1 MYTHIYKF
9 YPLQEFE
16 LIFGKNT
23 TILQEI
29 EFYSDFYLSKLPNDC
44 EIITKNSNGN
54 ITTIEHENIIYTT
67 LDFRNSEDLLTFINF
82 YEELN
87 KDIEAPEWFNEINMF
102 DDLEQKQ
109 LIEENTNKIN
119 ELKLKNE
126 NAQNKLDKNNEY
138 KSILYKQSK
147 PLEVSVREIL
157 QELLNY
163 DLSDFE
169 DIGHEDFLIE
179 FDDVTFIGEIKGV
192 KRNLTNNH
200 LSELD
205 VHFTRRQDEVE
216 DENLQ
221 PILIANRF
229 INRPPYERDP
239 VNHKQ
244 IELAENKYKCLIVDS
259 YDLLRLFE
267 KFKKEEINAKEIKDI
282 FNREVG
288 LFKF

>member
-1 MYTHIYKF
+1 
-9 YPLQEFE
+9 
-16 LIFGKNT
+16 
-23 TILQEI
+23 
-29 EFYSDFYLSKLPNDC
+29 
-44 EIITKNSNGN
+44 
-54 ITTIEHENIIYTT
+54 
-67 LDFRNSEDLLTFINF
+67 
-82 YEELN
+82 
-87 KDIEAPEWFNEINMF
+87 MF

>member
-1 MYTHIYKF
+1 
-9 YPLQEFE
+9 
-16 LIFGKNT
+16 
-23 TILQEI
+23 
-29 EFYSDFYLSKLPNDC
+29 
-44 EIITKNSNGN
+44 
-54 ITTIEHENIIYTT
+54 
-67 LDFRNSEDLLTFINF
+67 
-82 YEELN
+82 
-87 KDIEAPEWFNEINMF
+87 MF
-102 DDLEQKQ
+102 DDKEQKLQ
-109 LIEENTNKIN
+109 IKENEDKIKSLEEDITNAEN
-119 ELKLKNE
+119 KLKE
-126 NAQNKLDKNNEY
+126 NNYY
-138 KSILYKQSK
+138 KSILYKQGK
-147 PLEVSVREIL
+147 PLVKVVFKMLEEM
-157 QELLNY
+157 LNC
-163 DLSDFE
+163 DLSKFK
-169 DIGHEDFLIE
+169 DIYKEDFLLE